1 MADKNEVFV
10 YSYSAEEQDIVR
22 KIRQKYMPEEENK
35 MEQLIKLDKSTRTM
49 GRVAAITLG
58 IVSTL
63 VFGTGMCCVLEWDM
77 FILGVIIGMID
88 LLHIGQRTY
97 SDYESGKTRIPV
109 DSLIILAKYYNV
121 TLDYISGISDIKN
134 KYPLE

>member
-77 FILGVIIGMID
+77 FILGVIIGIIGIGGMVSAYPIYGYINKKHMEKIAPKIMELTEE
-88 LLHIGQRTY
+88 LLKQ
-97 SDYESGKTRIPV
+97 
-109 DSLIILAKYYNV
+109 N
-121 TLDYISGISDIKN
+121 
-134 KYPLE
+134 

>member
-22 KIRQKYMPEEENK
+22 KIRQKYMPGEENK

-63 VFGTGMCCVLEWDM
+63 VFGTGMCCVLKWDM
-77 FILGVIIGMID
+77 FILGVIVGMIG
-88 LLHIGQRTY
+88 IGGMV
-97 SDYESGKTRIPV
+97 S
-109 DSLIILAKYYNV
+109 A
-121 TLDYISGISDIKN
+121 
-134 KYPLE
+134 YPLYSYINKKQMEKIAPKIMELTKELLNQN

>member
-22 KIRQKYMPEEENK
+22 KIRQKYMPGEENK

-77 FILGVIIGMID
+77 FILGVIVGMIG
-88 LLHIGQRTY
+88 IGGMV
-97 SDYESGKTRIPV
+97 S
-109 DSLIILAKYYNV
+109 A
-121 TLDYISGISDIKN
+121 
-134 KYPLE
+134 YPLYSYINKKHMEKIAPKIMELTEELLNQN

>member
-58 IVSTL
+58 IVSTI

-77 FILGVIIGMID
+77 FILGVIIGMIGIGGMVSAYPIYSYINKKHMEKIAPKIMELTEE
-88 LLHIGQRTY
+88 LLKQ
-97 SDYESGKTRIPV
+97 
-109 DSLIILAKYYNV
+109 N
-121 TLDYISGISDIKN
+121 
-134 KYPLE
+134 